1 MPEADRAAI
10 SAAPVTPDRAGS
22 ADVGGGVGVASPGM
36 LPVSRRLGRKS
47 HEDVTKG
54 GGDYRRGLQSCAIH
68 AFAWSQVENRSTGI
82 RQDGRVPRQG
92 VKDPAILWEGDPKPF
107 DPSLMPR
114 TIAGVC
120 IWTRH
125 DQSSTL
131 SATSAGRSPFLINDL
146 RLQAGGY

>member
-1 MPEADRAAI
+1 M
-10 SAAPVTPDRAGS
+10 
-22 ADVGGGVGVASPGM
+22 ASPGM

-114 TIAGVC
+114 TIAGV
-120 IWTRH
+120 H
-125 DQSSTL
+125 LDQARSKLDPFRDECRTFALLDQRPSTP
-131 SATSAGRSPFLINDL
+131 GRRVLTLPS
-146 RLQAGGY
+146 